1 MQKIVTLFSLLFLAL
16 ATFASSIVVAPA
28 TKTLRASELMIPV
41 ANQRSISLLDLANM
55 SPKEYAVAT
64 GKHMNVFDKM
74 KFRLAQKELR
84 KTIREDGTVDQSKM
98 AKLQKKMAAASGF
111 HLGGFALGFFLGPIG
126 VLIAYLIND
135 DLKSE
140 RTKWAWIGLIAWV
153 VIFVLV
159 L

>member
-1 MQKIVTLFSLLFLAL
+1 MQRIVTLFCLVFLTVS
-16 ATFASSIVVAPA
+16 TFAASIVVSPA
-28 TKTLRASELMIPV
+28 AKTLHANELMIPLG
-41 ANQRSISLLDLANM
+41 NHRSISLLDLTNM
-55 SPKEYAVAT
+55 SPKEYSSAT
-64 GKHMNVFDKM
+64 GKHMNVVDKL

-84 KTIREDGTVDQSKM
+84 KTIREDGTVDQARM
-98 AKLQKKMAAASGF
+98 AQLQKKMAASSGF

-153 VIFVLV
+153 VIFVLI